1 MILTR
6 KGLRLSTLALAALMA
21 LAAASWLA
29 TPARSGAEMGS
40 MNNCPPAGRWSIAVW
55 EGQGGTATSDALATC
70 GGGAVDAAYSLDPQ
84 TGAWW
89 RWFAGK
95 PEMSNLPPLDDGQ
108 GVLAL
113 GSTTGPV
120 ATPPPSTSATP
131 TVSPTGTPMATATPE
146 GTPSLNVE
154 LSQQCFQ
161 AWTAAEALENII
173 YAGEQTGMSTT
184 YLQTLLA
191 EQDDFIQ
198 QNCLSPSVAPV
209 PDPNSDSIC
218 EDVAAMRLDAAAF
231 IALSESEGV
240 PQVYLSQQLEQLG
253 TFYDSYCR

>member
-1 MILTR
+1 MILRR

-40 MNNCPPAGRWSIAVW
+40 MNNCPPAERWSIAVW
-55 EGQGGTATSDALATC
+55 EGQGGTATADALATC
-70 GGGAVDAAYSLDPQ
+70 GSGAVDAAYSLDPQ
-84 TGAWW
+84 TGSWS

-95 PEMSNLPPLDDGQ
+95 PEMSNLPPLSDGQ

-113 GSTTGPV
+113 GSAG
-120 ATPPPSTSATP
+120 
-131 TVSPTGTPMATATPE
+131 GPMAPATVTATPE
-146 GTPSLNVE
+146 GTPSLDAE

-161 AWTAAEALENII
+161 AWTAAETLENII
-173 YAGEQTGMSTT
+173 YAGEQSGISTT

-191 EQDDFIQ
+191 EQDAFIQ

-209 PDPNSDSIC
+209 PDPTSSTLC
-218 EDVAAMRLDAAAF
+218 EDVAALRLDAAAF

-240 PQVYLSQQLEQLG
+240 PQVYLGQQLAQLS
-253 TFYDSYCR
+253 TFYGSYCR